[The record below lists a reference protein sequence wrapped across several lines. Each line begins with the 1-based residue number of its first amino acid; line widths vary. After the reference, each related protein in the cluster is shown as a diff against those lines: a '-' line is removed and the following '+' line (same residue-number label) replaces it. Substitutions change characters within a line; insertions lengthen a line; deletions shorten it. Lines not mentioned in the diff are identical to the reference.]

1 MAPKDSSD
9 DSSDEIWARATA
21 NGYQIGACEAQD
33 SLKDRNK
40 HVEHPALARRV
51 HGLDQRLVAVAQ
63 IDAAPD
69 RRPLD
74 DLRGPTAINQ
84 INRR

>member
-1 MAPKDSSD
+1 MPPK

-40 HVEHPALARRV
+40 HVEKVRK
-51 HGLDQRLVAVAQ
+51 DQ
-63 IDAAPD
+63 
-69 RRPLD
+69 
-74 DLRGPTAINQ
+74 NQ
-84 INRR
+84 ILKLYVT